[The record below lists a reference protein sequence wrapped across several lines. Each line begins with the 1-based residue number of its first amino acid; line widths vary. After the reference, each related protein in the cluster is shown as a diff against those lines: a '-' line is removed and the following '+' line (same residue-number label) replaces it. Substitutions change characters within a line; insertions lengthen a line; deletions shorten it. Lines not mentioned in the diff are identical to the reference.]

1 MIKKAKTYVFAFF
14 IYLYNM
20 KLLIKKL
27 LREALVNEITDEAY
41 ELLKTKHNN
50 SRVIMSKEK
59 EISFRDQ
66 SNQKTGP
73 KPKGLWYG
81 IGASWVDWVKS
92 EMPEWEEDY
101 THLIDVD
108 PNKIIVIK
116 NYDELIKF
124 NKEYSEGEN
133 INWGEVARTYDGIEI
148 VPHIGKA
155 RYELGWYGT
164 WDVASGCIWR
174 ENAIKGINNL
184 NDKQQDYRTV
194 YRGQPKEY
202 DAISPLGSF
211 RVTYDYYYA
220 KEFGDDTKYKLP
232 KSLKIIDIKDHSTW
246 RPLLDEFT
254 DIDNDDDYWEYMDR
268 FIPNEEIILFL
279 KSKGYEGL
287 KDDTEVLVFDKKNII

>member
-1 MIKKAKTYVFAFF
+1 
-14 IYLYNM
+14 
-20 KLLIKKL
+20 
-27 LREALVNEITDEAY
+27 
-41 ELLKTKHNN
+41 
-50 SRVIMSKEK
+50 MSKEK

-66 SNQKTGP
+66 SNQKTGR

-81 IGASWVDWVKS
+81 IGASWIDWVRG

-108 PNKIIVIK
+108 PNKIKVIK
-116 NYDELIKF
+116 NYDELIEF
-124 NKEYSEGEN
+124 NKQYSEGDN

-155 RYELGWYGT
+155 RFELDWYGT
-164 WDVASGCIWR
+164 WDIASGCIWGG
-174 ENAIKGINNL
+174 NAIKGVNNL
-184 NDKQQDYRTV
+184 NDKQKDYKKV

-211 RVTYDYYYA
+211 RVTFDYYYS
-220 KEFGDDTKYKLP
+220 KEHGDDTEYKLP
-232 KSLKIIDIKDHSTW
+232 KSLKIIDVGDYSTW

>member
-1 MIKKAKTYVFAFF
+1 MFSLFLY
-14 IYLYNM
+14 IYIYM
-20 KLLIKKL
+20 KHLIKKL
-27 LREALVNEITDEAY
+27 LREALVNEISDEAY

-66 SNQKTGP
+66 SNQKTGR

-81 IGASWVDWVKS
+81 IGASWIDWVRG
-92 EMPEWEEDY
+92 EMPEREEDY

-108 PNKIIVIK
+108 PNKIKVIK
-116 NYDELIKF
+116 NYDELIEF
-124 NKEYSEGEN
+124 NKQYSEGDN

-155 RYELGWYGT
+155 RFELDWYGT
-164 WDVASGCIWR
+164 WDIASGCIWGG
-174 ENAIKGINNL
+174 NAIKGVNNL
-184 NDKQQDYRTV
+184 NDKQQDYKKV

-211 RVTYDYYYA
+211 RVTFDYYYS
-220 KEFGDDTKYKLP
+220 KEHGDDTEYKLP
-232 KSLKIIDIKDHSTW
+232 KSLKIIDVGDYSTW